1 MWGMIHGAV
10 VPEDTVVDTIFGP
23 LQLSNRLAGGDVQFT
38 IRVSPVRSEVD
49 IPRVMTLY
57 ACPRIS
63 SMILLA
69 YAVAC
74 CRSRP

>member
-1 MWGMIHGAV
+1 MIHGAV
-10 VPEDTVVDTIFGP
+10 VPPLTVVDTIFGP
-23 LQLSNRLAGGDVQFT
+23 LQLSNLVAVGDVQLT
-38 IRVSPVRSEVD
+38 ILASPVRSEVD